1 MPQIITETI
10 KREIAVDI
18 VQSTKRVVNEIKTE
32 YTT

>member
-18 VQSTKRVVNEIKTE
+18 IQSTKRVVNEIKTE